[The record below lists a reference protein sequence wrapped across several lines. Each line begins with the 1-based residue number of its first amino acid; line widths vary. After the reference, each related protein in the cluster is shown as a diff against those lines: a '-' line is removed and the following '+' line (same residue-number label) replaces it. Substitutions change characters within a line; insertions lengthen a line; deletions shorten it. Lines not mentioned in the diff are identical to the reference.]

1 MMRVLFVCV
10 HKSARSQ
17 IAEAYLNQLGQ
28 GNFLAESAGLEP
40 ATIYPPVIKVLK
52 EDGIDISGKKT
63 ASVFKYFQEG
73 RRYDMVIT
81 VCDQANSEKCPVFP
95 SSGLNL
101 HWSFPDP
108 TTFQGSEEEKTE
120 QIRWLRDEIKH
131 RIEEFIH
138 VMGQDKISTRSGK

>member
-1 MMRVLFVCV
+1 
-10 HKSARSQ
+10 
-17 IAEAYLNQLGQ
+17 
-28 GNFLAESAGLEP
+28 LEP

-138 VMGQDKISTRSGK
+138 VLGQDKISTRSGK

>member
-1 MMRVLFVCV
+1 MIRVLFVCV
-10 HKSARSQ
+10 HNSARSQ
-17 IAEAYLNQLGQ
+17 IAEAYLNQLGH
-28 GNFLAESAGLEP
+28 GIFFAESAGLEP
-40 ATIYPPVIKVLK
+40 TEIYPPVIKVLK
-52 EDGIDISGKKT
+52 EDGIDISGKET
-63 ASVFKYFQEG
+63 NSVFKFFQEG

-108 TTFQGSEEEKTE
+108 ISFQGSEEEKTE

-131 RIEEFIH
+131 RVEELIH
-138 VMGQDKISTRSGK
+138 VMG